1 MMRMNGD
8 QACPK
13 WKRAFR
19 KIANVLNE
27 IAGVPNY
34 ERYLEHFRKAH
45 PDETPLTEA
54 EFHRRA
60 IDEKYGGGS
69 IRRCC

>member
-1 MMRMNGD
+1 MLKKIC
-8 QACPK
+8 QAGK
-13 WKRAFR
+13 AFTSY
-19 KIANVLNE
+19 LNE

-34 ERYLEHFRKAH
+34 ERYLEHFRTHH
-45 PDETPLTEA
+45 PGEVPLSEA

-60 IDEKYGGGS
+60 IDERYGSGD

>member
-1 MMRMNGD
+1 M
-8 QACPK
+8 K
-13 WKRAFR
+13 VLK
-19 KIANVLNE
+19 KICKAGEAVTKYLND

-34 ERYLEHFRKAH
+34 ERYLEHFHIHH
-45 PDETPLTEA
+45 PGEVPMSKA

-60 IDEKYGGGS
+60 IDERYGSGD